1 MNDPLFSI
9 VDTEVFIMNLTV
21 LSECCEKEIFQEDV
35 TDHKGSVI
43 TLCI

>member
-21 LSECCEKEIFQEDV
+21 LSVFFEWKFFKRMGQAINV
-35 TDHKGSVI
+35 LS
-43 TLCI
+43 